1 MAGSQGSLST
11 VPGFACQPA
20 ALGLARTSGTRGLL
34 GGVLGP
40 SGMFPLG
47 LLATMCVQ

>member
-1 MAGSQGSLST
+1 MTWLSGSLSV
-11 VPGFACQPA
+11 VPGFARQPA
-20 ALGLARTSGTRGLL
+20 ALALARTGGTRGLL

-47 LLATMCVQ
+47 LFATVCVQ